1 MVLGHREVQ
10 HQQLVALAGVFKIA
24 FACGLDPHRRSSA
37 VDADRSCAGLGP
49 DMDVFLALYSQDGQI
64 RQPQYRIN
72 LGHGITSIELVFR
85 TYKFNEYRRPP
96 LMMKSPKTPNCSQ
109 LGVFIWAIPRARGVQ
124 RHSTCANPIRCLGR
138 YCPPNLIFRLLFS
151 RNLCKPSRCGTR
163 RTPFRATTYACVGYE
178 GFAIDLHGQ
187 AMRFV
192 VSFEFEEPLNERTL
206 SF

>member
-1 MVLGHREVQ
+1 MVHCRGSCPALR
-10 HQQLVALAGVFKIA
+10 ALAGVFKIA

-96 LMMKSPKTPNCSQ
+96 LMMKSQEKRPHLGPATPPHRTGIGARDSAGRE
-109 LGVFIWAIPRARGVQ
+109 LGHAAPSPCAQVAGSRPR
-124 RHSTCANPIRCLGR
+124 L
-138 YCPPNLIFRLLFS
+138 S
-151 RNLCKPSRCGTR
+151 RNHGLFDGVAWILRL
-163 RTPFRATTYACVGYE
+163 RAE
-178 GFAIDLHGQ
+178 
-187 AMRFV
+187 
-192 VSFEFEEPLNERTL
+192 
-206 SF
+206 